1 MDHKEMVGWIL
12 GMLEAVD
19 PMMHRRSGTG
29 ITACVNNI
37 IKKCL
42 IHFTKKKG
50 GDII

>member
-1 MDHKEMVGWIL
+1 MDHKEMAGWIL
-12 GMLEAVD
+12 GMLEAVN
-19 PMMHRRSGTG
+19 PMHRRSGAG

-37 IKKCL
+37 IKECI